1 MIKQQV
7 RNLFY
12 PFAGGKSSIKP
23 CKHANDR
30 SADKLFN
37 GFASRRVVI
46 CGIIL
51 AGFT

>member
-1 MIKQQV
+1 MVKQQV

-12 PFAGGKSSIKP
+12 PFACGKSFINP

-37 GFASRRVVI
+37 GLASRKVVI
-46 CGIIL
+46 YGIVL